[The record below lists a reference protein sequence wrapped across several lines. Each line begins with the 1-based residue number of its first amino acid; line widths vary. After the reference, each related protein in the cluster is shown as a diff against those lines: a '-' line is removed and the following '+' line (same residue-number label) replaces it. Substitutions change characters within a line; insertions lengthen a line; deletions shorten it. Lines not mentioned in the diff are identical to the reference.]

1 MRFFF
6 SFTFLSLFNVL
17 SAQEIQFLN
26 QYNSNEIG
34 SYATEVLELNEQL
47 LGMLSHDVE
56 MYRISYEMPF
66 IGEQIWVSGAAFLPS
81 VFNTAEAYPML
92 VFNHGTTFVRTNIRL
107 YCSYARLCGSWRKP
121 NHASILPR

>member
-1 MRFFF
+1 MMRFFF
-6 SFTFLSLFNVL
+6 SFTFLCLCNVL

-66 IGEQIWVSGAAFLPS
+66 MGEQI
-81 VFNTAEAYPML
+81 
-92 VFNHGTTFVRTNIRL
+92 
-107 YCSYARLCGSWRKP
+107 
-121 NHASILPR
+121 

>member
-1 MRFFF
+1 MRVFF
-6 SFTFLSLFNVL
+6 SFTFLSLINVL

-26 QYNSNEIG
+26 QYTSNEIG

-66 IGEQIWVSGAAFLPS
+66 MGDVTCDDFFTGHCAALSG
-81 VFNTAEAYPML
+81 
-92 VFNHGTTFVRTNIRL
+92 GTTLHVDF
-107 YCSYARLCGSWRKP
+107 A
-121 NHASILPR
+121 LPIDHDLEKG